1 LLGPNGAGKSTLI
14 KLLANQLPLLSGE
27 RIEGQ
32 GLAIGYFAQHQLEQ
46 LRPEWSPLNHMQRL
60 DPQATEQTLRSFLGG
75 FDFIGDKALAPVAP
89 FSGGEK
95 ARLALAL
102 LVWQKPNVLLLD
114 EPTNH
119 LDLQM
124 RLALN
129 LALQDYPGALIVVSH
144 DRHLLRTTTDS
155 FVLVYG
161 GQAKPFDGDLDDYR
175 SWLNENQRI
184 NNSSPMSSDA
194 KPAAAHTAVARRE
207 QKRSE
212 AERRNQLA
220 NKRRPL
226 EKQMRALEQRM
237 ERIQTDKTGIESAL
251 ADPTIYDEI
260 NKIKLKDLLRRQG
273 ELSRELDQIE
283 EQWLEMQ
290 ETLELITLQE

>member
-1 LLGPNGAGKSTLI
+1 
-14 KLLANQLPLLSGE
+14 
-27 RIEGQ
+27 
-32 GLAIGYFAQHQLEQ
+32 
-46 LRPEWSPLNHMQRL
+46 
-60 DPQATEQTLRSFLGG
+60 
-75 FDFIGDKALAPVAP
+75 
-89 FSGGEK
+89 
-95 ARLALAL
+95 
-102 LVWQKPNVLLLD
+102 
-114 EPTNH
+114 
-119 LDLQM
+119 M

-290 ETLELITLQE
+290 ETLDLITLQE